1 MPKVTNGANR
11 KTPDQKRMENE
22 IISYFGMSLTL
33 AQVMKVIGK
42 RRRDA
47 AREWLKEEEIP
58 AVLINGRR
66 HWWAS
71 DVARALER
79 SKIRAC

>member
-11 KTPDQKRMENE
+11 KTPDQKRMETE
-22 IISYFGMSLTL
+22 IISQFGMSLTM
-33 AQVMKVIGK
+33 ADVMKVIGK
-42 RRRDA
+42 RSRDA
-47 AREWLKEEEIP
+47 ARDWLRDEEIP

-66 HWWAS
+66 HWWAT
-71 DVARALER
+71 DIARALER

>member
-11 KTPDQKRMENE
+11 KTQDQKRMENE

-42 RRRDA
+42 RSRDA